1 MAGEAFLRPLGGL
14 LGASRR
20 PKGYRRATEM
30 LPTAAGGLREAT
42 EDYGGRPKGYGG
54 RPKATEGDRRATRE
68 ALASCRKIGE
78 AIEHQQLSL

>member
-30 LPTAAGGLREAT
+30 LPKPAGGRREAT
-42 EDYGGRPKGYGG
+42 EGYGGLPKGYGG
-54 RPKATEGDRRATRE
+54 LPKATEGNRRATRE
-68 ALASCRKIGE
+68 AQASCRKTRE
-78 AIEHQQLSL
+78 AIEHQKLSL